1 MYGCGRVISAY
12 LNLLVW
18 DGTED
23 REESPP
29 SPPDPD
35 PHADLRGEN
44 AFFSCLD
51 AAVYAAATPC
61 RLVQRVGEINKED
74 VGAVVAHGIELGLDL
89 AARALRRSQRVKES
103 AGEAWDLGRFAVD
116 VLRRRQSVVPHWP
129 FPL

>member
-1 MYGCGRVISAY
+1 MCRRIIASY

-35 PHADLRGEN
+35 PHADLRGGN
-44 AFFSCLD
+44 AFFNCLD
-51 AAVYAAATPC
+51 AAVYAASTPC
-61 RLVQRVGEINKED
+61 RLVQQVKE
-74 VGAVVAHGIELGLDL
+74 VKSEHIGAIVASGIELGLDL
-89 AARALRRSQRVKES
+89 AARALRTSQRAKQS
-103 AGEAWDLGRFAVD
+103 ASDAWDLGRFAID

>member
-1 MYGCGRVISAY
+1 MYGCGRVMVAY
-12 LNLLVW
+12 LSLLVW

-35 PHADLRGEN
+35 PHADLRGGST
-44 AFFSCLD
+44 FFNCLD

-61 RLVQRVGEINKED
+61 RLVQQAREVKSEHI
-74 VGAVVAHGIELGLDL
+74 GAAVASGIELGLDL
-89 AARALRRSQRVKES
+89 TARALRASRRVEE
-103 AGEAWDLGRFAVD
+103 GVRDAWDLGRFAVD
-116 VLRRRQSVVPHWP
+116 VLRRRQAIVPHWP